1 MNEGKISIRY
11 TRALF
16 NLAKDENL
24 QEMVKNDMEAMLDLF
39 SSVAEFKLLID
50 NPVLKPS
57 EKIKIL
63 KELFDNKLQ
72 KITVGF
78 LELIVQ
84 NNRLNY
90 LKSMA
95 LVYIDLYKKDRG
107 IQSALLTTP
116 VPVDEGIRISMLKTI
131 QRKLNIKIELNEK
144 VNESLIGGFVLRI
157 GNQQIDA
164 SVSNQ
169 LEIIKKELIN
179 NN

>member
-1 MNEGKISIRY
+1 
-11 TRALF
+11 
-16 NLAKDENL
+16 
-24 QEMVKNDMEAMLDLF
+24 
-39 SSVAEFKLLID
+39 
-50 NPVLKPS
+50 
-57 EKIKIL
+57 
-63 KELFDNKLQ
+63 
-72 KITVGF
+72 
-78 LELIVQ
+78 
-84 NNRLNY
+84 
-90 LKSMA
+90 MA

>member
-1 MNEGKISIRY
+1 MNEGKISVRY

-24 QEMVKNDMEAMLDLF
+24 QETVKNDMEAILDLF

-50 NPVLKPS
+50 DPVLKPS

-63 KELFDNKLQ
+63 KELFDTKLQ
-72 KITVGF
+72 KITVAF
-78 LELIVQ
+78 VELIVQ

-95 LVYIDLYKKDRG
+95 LVYIDLYKKDKG

-116 VPVDEGIRISMLKTI
+116 VPVDEDIRNSMLKTI
-131 QRKLNIKIELNEK
+131 QKKLNLKIELNEK

-169 LEIIKKELIN
+169 LEKIKKELIN
-179 NN
+179 S